1 MASSLETTEL
11 ISEAQRERLRRIVEA
26 FANGAG
32 PVEEEAL
39 RRLGLT
45 EASPGDDFE
54 DFARSVYPADVRELL
69 NHMGYERLYLED
81 IARARALYNSFTG
94 STGKRLKPA
103 QTGAKGQAPAQVA
116 LLLLAFAILGGIIWY
131 LAQGAYSHQAD
142 SLARARAAP
151 ATTEARLV
159 KRNPEHLECRSRTR
173 AQAVVWCANA
183 FGGAPLG
190 KLGGP
195 FQPKP
200 ADSTCGDP
208 LIINNK
214 TVRIAQ
220 DELFDRGQAST
231 YAVSDVPAFCMAA
244 AEVALPR

>member
-1 MASSLETTEL
+1 MASPLETAEF
-11 ISEAQRERLRRIVEA
+11 ISEAQRQRLRRIIDA

-39 RRLGLT
+39 RRLGLA
-45 EASPGDDFE
+45 EASPDDDFE
-54 DFARSVYPADVRELL
+54 DFAYSIYPADVRELL

-81 IARARALYNSFTG
+81 IARAGALYDSFTG
-94 STGKRLKPA
+94 SIGKRLKPA
-103 QTGAKGQAPAQVA
+103 PTGARGPTPAQVA
-116 LLLLAFAILGGIIWY
+116 SLLLAVAILGGVLWF
-131 LAQGAYSHQAD
+131 LAKGSD
-142 SLARARAAP
+142 SGRRDDTVRARAGP
-151 ATTEARLV
+151 AATEARLV
-159 KRNPEHLECRSRTR
+159 DRHPEHLECRSRTR
-173 AQAVVWCANA
+173 AQAVAWCTSA
-183 FGGAPLG
+183 FGGAPSTRI
-190 KLGGP
+190 GGP

-200 ADSTCGDP
+200 ADSACGDP

-231 YAVSDVPAFCMAA
+231 FAVSDVPAFCAAA